1 MNEPGAV
8 CHVCGCW
15 YPQEKIVYGRD
26 PDPQFALHPPEHWCK
41 MHAKM
46 YGVED
51 YEVIRPKGK
60 GSSGCKTNRI
70 PH

>member
-1 MNEPGAV
+1 MKPGAYCCV
-8 CHVCGCW
+8 CESW

-26 PDPQFALHPPEHWCK
+26 PQFPMDPPDHWCK

-46 YGVED
+46 YHVQD
-51 YEVIRPKGK
+51 YVAVLPKT
-60 GSSGCKTNRI
+60 SSSSSHCKTNRI